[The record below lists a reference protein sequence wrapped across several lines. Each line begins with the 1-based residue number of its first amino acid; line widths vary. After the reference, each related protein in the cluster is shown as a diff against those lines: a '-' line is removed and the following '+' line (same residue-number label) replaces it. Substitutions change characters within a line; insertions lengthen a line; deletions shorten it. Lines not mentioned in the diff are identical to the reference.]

1 MPGDPKECREHA
13 RSCQRLADTAIN
25 EEARQTFTNLAQTWL
40 RLASELEVSKALLD
54 TWSDLSD
61 EDATKA
67 EPLLSAVLFAS

>member
-40 RLASELEVSKALLD
+40 GLASELEVSKALID
-54 TWSDLSD
+54 TWSDLAMS
-61 EDATKA
+61 
-67 EPLLSAVLFAS
+67 SSSQR